1 MSLSISFEPP
11 CKTLTMN
18 QRLHR
23 MAEANLVKQ
32 WRQAACQAALDAE
45 LHIYVPMRVTV
56 TIPVKGNRRR
66 DPLNWVATVK
76 PILDGIT
83 DSGAWPDDDSRW
95 VTSTEPILEINGT
108 HVHVHMEPRT

>member
-1 MSLSISFEPP
+1 MSLSIEFDPP

-23 MAEANLVKQ
+23 MAEANLVRQ
-32 WRQAACQAALDAE
+32 WRQAACDAATEAGLT
-45 LHIYVPMRVTV
+45 IYVPMRVTV
-56 TIPVKGNRRR
+56 HIPVKGNRRR
-66 DPLNWVATVK
+66 DPLNWASTVK

-95 VTSTEPILEINGT
+95 VTSTEPVLVVNGDK
-108 HVHVHMEPRT
+108 VHVHMEAR